1 MNLLGLFIA
10 AFAVSITVSV
20 VIAWAMYKVIDIV
33 TTRKRKEDKQ
43 WKNKQ

>member
-1 MNLLGLFIA
+1 MNLWGLFIA

-20 VIAWAMYKVIDIV
+20 VIAWAACKVIDV
-33 TTRKRKEDKQ
+33 VNNREGRMNK

>member
-1 MNLLGLFIA
+1 MNLWGLFIA

-20 VIAWAMYKVIDIV
+20 VIAWVACKVIDV
-33 TTRKRKEDKQ
+33 VNNRERRRNK

>member
-1 MNLLGLFIA
+1 MNLWGLFIA

-20 VIAWAMYKVIDIV
+20 VIAWAACKVIDIV
-33 TTRKRKEDKQ
+33 TNRKRKEGKQ

>member
-1 MNLLGLFIA
+1 MNLWGLFIA

-20 VIAWAMYKVIDIV
+20 VIAWIACKVIYII
-33 TTRKRKEDKQ
+33 TNHERKEDKQ